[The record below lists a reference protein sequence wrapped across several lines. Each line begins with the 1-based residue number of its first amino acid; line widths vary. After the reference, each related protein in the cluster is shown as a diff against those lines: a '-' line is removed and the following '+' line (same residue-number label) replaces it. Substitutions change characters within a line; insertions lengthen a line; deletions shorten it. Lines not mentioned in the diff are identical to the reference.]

1 MLLKFFKGTGPG
13 VIFMIT
19 ILFMVLWAGTFIHP
33 EVLSDVSAESA
44 GMPLFNL
51 LVSIFTPGHLPALF
65 LSAALSVVMLFLLIN
80 FNTTIFFINE
90 RTFLPALLFI
100 MFVGLFPEYQ
110 KLNPVLPAS
119 VMFMI
124 ALKRIMAG
132 YHKQGIAYNFFD
144 AGILIST
151 GSLFYA
157 NLIWFG
163 IIILIGI
170 ILLRTVSVSEIAV
183 MLLGL
188 ITPYLVT
195 FGLYYVVGYDLKVLL
210 EIISGNLFTRS
221 EVYNFSRPV
230 IVTLILF
237 AVILVI
243 STGYLL
249 MLQNSKKIKSRK
261 TFSLLIWIFFI
272 SVAVY
277 FLVPSASVEVI
288 WITAIPASYI
298 LSHFYIN
305 SRNKI
310 VSEILFTTVFLMIL
324 VIQGLY
330 LFGV

>member
-1 MLLKFFKGTGPG
+1 
-13 VIFMIT
+13 
-19 ILFMVLWAGTFIHP
+19 
-33 EVLSDVSAESA
+33 
-44 GMPLFNL
+44 
-51 LVSIFTPGHLPALF
+51 
-65 LSAALSVVMLFLLIN
+65 
-80 FNTTIFFINE
+80 
-90 RTFLPALLFI
+90 